1 MKAAIYILGYLL
13 RHGSL
18 HGYKLKELIDKSS
31 SDFAAIK
38 LPTLYYH
45 LEQLERKGYVSSTT
59 QQKGRRP
66 ERTVYSISKSGE
78 KHFIKMLEK
87 ALAKDYQSEFLM
99 DAVFFFGDSIPLEK
113 LIRRLSNKL
122 NFLEV
127 AYQDHRDGKED
138 LIGRFAE
145 NNRVMAKAIYNHH
158 EYHYIAEISWLK
170 ETLKNLQDFI
180 STRGNEN
187 ETTLSNNP

>member
-18 HGYKLKELIDKSS
+18 HGYKLKEHIDKSS

-45 LEQLERKGYVSSTT
+45 LEQLERNGFVSSTT

-66 ERTVYSISKSGE
+66 ERIVYSISPSGE
-78 KHFIKMLEK
+78 LHFIKMLEK
-87 ALAKDYQSEFLM
+87 ALAKDYQSEFLL
-99 DAVFFFGDSIPLEK
+99 DAVFFFGDAIPLEK

-127 AYQDHRDGKED
+127 AYQDHKDSRQA
-138 LIGRFAE
+138 LISRFDN
-145 NNRVMAKAIYNHH
+145 NNRIMAKAIYNHH
-158 EYHYIAEISWLK
+158 EFHYIAEISWLK
-170 ETLKNLQDFI
+170 ETLQELQDFI
-180 STRGNEN
+180 STRNR
-187 ETTLSNNP
+187 

>member
-18 HGYKLKELIDKSS
+18 HGYKLKEHIDKGS

-45 LEQLERKGYVSSTT
+45 LEQLERKELVTSIT

-66 ERTVYSISKSGE
+66 ERTVYSITPAGE
-78 KHFIKMLEK
+78 KHFVKMLEK
-87 ALAKDYQSEFLM
+87 ALAKDYQSEFLL
-99 DAVFFFGDSIPLEK
+99 DAVFFFGDAIPIEK
-113 LIRRLSNKL
+113 LIKRLSNKL

-127 AYQDHRDGKED
+127 AYQDHKDSRED
-138 LIGRFAE
+138 LIERFDQ

-158 EYHYIAEISWLK
+158 EFHYIAEISWLK
-170 ETLKNLQDFI
+170 ETLQDLQEFI
-180 STRGNEN
+180 STR
-187 ETTLSNNP
+187 SN